1 MYGICR
7 ACGEEPLDLINH
19 ICECHGDLVDRGDPL
34 LIWPDVLVE
43 PERLTGQ

>member
-19 ICECHGDLVDRGDPL
+19 ICEYHTDLVDSGRITDL
-34 LIWPDVLVE
+34 WPILVDA
-43 PERLTGQ
+43 